1 MLVISGVE
9 PTDTETGVESSEF
22 LKSGTGEYLTSL
34 VLCFRITHA
43 KQIYRQR
50 ARVAEFPH
58 AWIKSK
64 CGLRQF
70 RCRTR
75 PKVACEVL
83 FAVLTYNLQRY
94 MKLSSFISR

>member
-1 MLVISGVE
+1 
-9 PTDTETGVESSEF
+9 
-22 LKSGTGEYLTSL
+22 
-34 VLCFRITHA
+34 
-43 KQIYRQR
+43 
-50 ARVAEFPH
+50 VAEFPH

-83 FAVLTYNLQRY
+83 FAALTYNLQRY
-94 MKLSSFISR
+94 IKLSSFVNR

>member
-1 MLVISGVE
+1 MPVQAFDQRMS
-9 PTDTETGVESSEF
+9 TSE
-22 LKSGTGEYLTSL
+22 
-34 VLCFRITHA
+34 A

-70 RCRTR
+70 RCRTTS
-75 PKVACEVL
+75 KVTCEAL
-83 FAVLTYNLQRY
+83 LAVLTYNLQRY
-94 MKLSSFISR
+94 IKLSSSV